1 MYNVLDYL
9 ENSCNKFS
17 NKIAVIEEDKELTYK
32 ELVNY
37 SKSVGSF
44 LSKKGALNEPII
56 IFMDKGIDTL
66 ISFFGSVYASCYYTL
81 LNPTF
86 PYERISQIKDVLNSR
101 FVFTNKEY
109 LNLAEEYFKDLE
121 VYDILIND
129 NLSLAKVKG
138 NYRSY
143 YNVSVEFKQFSQKGI
158 LCH

>member
-66 ISFFGSVYASCYYTL
+66 ISFFGSVYIFCNVLKNKMILLIFNGNIDQEIDVIL
-81 LNPTF
+81 LNNK
-86 PYERISQIKDVLNSR
+86 IIKSL
-101 FVFTNKEY
+101 
-109 LNLAEEYFKDLE
+109 
-121 VYDILIND
+121 LIFFFINI
-129 NLSLAKVKG
+129 
-138 NYRSY
+138 
-143 YNVSVEFKQFSQKGI
+143 FHFSK
-158 LCH
+158 